1 MKQDCTQ
8 NMDILSYS
16 TRLTDLTRNAPA
28 GMDGKLLDRN
38 RNRKGDEKVCMHPI
52 RDGEVPSQKELS
64 SYFKEL
70 FNSKVP
76 PQKEL
81 SSSNQELFPNPAS
94 HL

>member
-1 MKQDCTQ
+1 MQ
-8 NMDILSYS
+8 NMYILSQYP
-16 TRLTDLTRNAPA
+16 TDGPDKECTGRN
-28 GMDGKLLDRN
+28 GWELLD

-81 SSSNQELFPNPAS
+81 SS
-94 HL
+94 